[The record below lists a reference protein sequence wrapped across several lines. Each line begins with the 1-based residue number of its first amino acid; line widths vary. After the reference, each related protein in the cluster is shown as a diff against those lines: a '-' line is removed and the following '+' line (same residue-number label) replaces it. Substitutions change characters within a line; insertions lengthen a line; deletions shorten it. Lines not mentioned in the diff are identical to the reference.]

1 MARRRRGPRTRQA
14 RRQGGKSLAIA
25 LAVVTV
31 ALLAAVLLLARHGGA
46 GPATGNTGLALIA
59 DGLSE
64 DYPNTTLI
72 NELKHILEEAG
83 FKVVVKEGRQVNLKL
98 YEELTKYSIVILRVH
113 GGIALEY
120 TPQGVEYFGG
130 IFTGLPWR
138 NNYTRLGEERYVAK
152 ARPLLAPHKLYVAVL
167 PRFFQEKLQGRFPN
181 QSVMIVSA
189 CWATADPK
197 TIAALF
203 NHGLGMYI
211 GWNHKVTVK
220 HADQALY
227 LLVKY
232 ALQELRS
239 GKPWYQA
246 WEDAVYKVNT
256 RLGPDPQT
264 HALLFYALR
273 SHYTTS
279 TQTK

>member
-1 MARRRRGPRTRQA
+1 MARRRRRASKAERERQ
-14 RRQGGKSLAIA
+14 RGRLLAAVLAAAA
-25 LAVVTV
+25 LAV
-31 ALLAAVLLLARHGGA
+31 LAAVLLLPRHSGA
-46 GPATGNTGLALIA
+46 APSTGNERLALIA

-64 DYPNTTLI
+64 DFPNATLI
-72 NELKHILEEAG
+72 NDLKHMLEEAG

-98 YEELTKYSIVILRVH
+98 YEELTKYSVVILRVH

-138 NNYTRLGEERYVAK
+138 NNYTKLGEQRYVAK

-227 LLVKY
+227 MLVKY
-232 ALQELRS
+232 ALQELRE

-256 RLGPDPQT
+256 VLGPDPQT

-273 SHYTTS
+273 SHYVS
-279 TQTK
+279 TNKT

>member
-1 MARRRRGPRTRQA
+1 MARRRRSTRTRQA
-14 RRQGGKSLAIA
+14 RRRRSNALIIA
-25 LAVVTV
+25 LVATAVVILAG
-31 ALLAAVLLLARHGGA
+31 ALLLSHSSGA
-46 GPATGNTGLALIA
+46 GSAAGSAKLALIA

-72 NELKHILEEAG
+72 NELKHMLEEAG
-83 FKVVVKEGRQVNLKL
+83 FKVMVKEGKQVNLKL

-138 NNYTRLGEERYVAK
+138 DNYTRLGEERYVAK

-239 GKPWYQA
+239 GKPWYKA

-273 SHYTTS
+273 SHYTTT

>member
-1 MARRRRGPRTRQA
+1 MARQGRRAPRGKHGGRA
-14 RRQGGKSLAIA
+14 RNA
-25 LAVVTV
+25 LV
-31 ALLAAVLLLARHGGA
+31 AASIAAVLVIVAVILLQLRHGA
-46 GPATGNTGLALIA
+46 ASPAANGSKLALIA

-72 NELKHILEEAG
+72 NELKQMLEAAG
-83 FKVVVKEGRQVNLKL
+83 FKVVVKEGRQVNLRL
-98 YEELTKYSIVILRVH
+98 YEELTRYNVVILRVH

-120 TPQGVEYFGG
+120 TQQGIKYFGG
-130 IFTGLPWR
+130 IFTGVPWKD
-138 NNYTRLGEERYVAK
+138 NYTKLGEERYVAK
-152 ARPLLAPHKLYVAVL
+152 ARPTLAPHKLYVAVL

-181 QSVMIVSA
+181 ESVMIVSA

-211 GWNHKVTVK
+211 GWNYKVTVR
-220 HADQALY
+220 HADEALY
-227 LLVKY
+227 LLVRQ
-232 ALQELRS
+232 ALKELKQ
-239 GKPWYQA
+239 GKPWYKA

-256 RLGPDPQT
+256 ELGPDPQT

-273 SHYTTS
+273 SHYI
-279 TQTK
+279 K